1 MRRLALGFLALALI
15 SGASPEARAPQV
27 RPPQADAVVRLL
39 ADVESALTA
48 NRPDDF
54 RALCAAS
61 LTAAELKPID
71 QTFSRGTIVK
81 ATVRERARRQVAGG
95 FEVLADVLVSRGRTG
110 RISTWQLAVRPKAD
124 APDRYEIAGLVEVA
138 ALDGLL
144 QISLDTTKFYT
155 VHNLSLQAPDLTL
168 KMASGSAFVAEAP
181 SGVTA
186 LVLLGRGDVHFA
198 PPDPGEQGQLRI
210 FSGNPV
216 FDTQVD
222 AAFIRVNPAEFGMHV
237 AEHSLTLSQ
246 APAPDLARA
255 QQIFTDLAP
264 RSFNIDLG
272 DLTDERWSIE
282 PSAGSLIVEFRSRK
296 YAWLTYARSPGDAE
310 DISLFDR
317 AHAHNISSYASPDKL
332 ASRGRFYSDDDD
344 RTYDVERYSLD
355 LSIDPAR
362 SWIAGRG
369 SMRVKV
375 RKSTSSITFKLAQP
389 LVVSAVSSP
398 NFGRLLALRVS
409 GQNNILVTLPTFV
422 MEDTDLVFDVAYSGR
437 LEPQNFDREALVV
450 QGQSQ
455 TQGGATQL
463 PTTPQQDPN
472 AMPLIEPERRYLYS
486 NRSLWYP
493 QGPVTD
499 YATASMR
506 LTVPSQYQIVASGSL
521 VGAKVTEAK
530 DEGGRGDAR
539 TVRTVEYATDR
550 PVRYLSCVISRF
562 VPVSRQR
569 LDVPALSAIPS
580 WALPLDHRSPAA
592 SDAPPG
598 AAPGVNLE
606 VVATPLASARN
617 RQLITRVGD
626 ILRTF
631 AKLVGDAPY
640 PDFTVAA
647 LEDNLPGGHSPPYFA
662 MTLQPLPSSPYSW
675 GNDPVWMDGIY
686 PNFLLAHEVAHQW
699 WGQAV
704 GWKNYHE
711 QWLSEGLAQYFAVL
725 YAGADRGPD
734 VVRNLIVQ
742 MRQSA
747 QQYNSQG
754 PISLGYRLG
763 HIQNDGRVFR
773 AITYNKSAVVLHML
787 RRLIGDD
794 AFFAGLRRYYQ
805 DWHYKKA
812 GTDDLRQAFE
822 TATPMK
828 LSRFFDRWV
837 LQAPLPSIVVTTR
850 QGPTAQSLVVRIEQR
865 GEVFDFPYTVSV
877 QYADGRT
884 EDVTI
889 PVTDQVT
896 EHPIALKGAVKRVD
910 TKDELALVTF
920 AK

>member
-1 MRRLALGFLALALI
+1 MRRLALGFLVLALMC
-15 SGASPEARAPQV
+15 AAPEARSPQV

-39 ADVESALTA
+39 TDVETALSS

-54 RALCAAS
+54 RALCAPALS
-61 LTAAELKPID
+61 AADLKPID

-124 APDRYEIAGLVEVA
+124 APDRYEINAILEVA

-144 QISLDTTKFYT
+144 QISLNTTKFYA
-155 VHNLSLQAPDLTL
+155 VHNLTLQAPDLTL

-198 PPDPGEQGQLRI
+198 PPDTGEQGQLRV
-210 FSGNPV
+210 FSGSPV
-216 FDTQVD
+216 FDTQID
-222 AAFIRVNPAEFGMHV
+222 AAFIRVNPAEFGMRV

-246 APAPDLARA
+246 EPAADLSRA
-255 QQIFTDLAP
+255 EQIFTDLAP

-282 PSAGSLIVEFRSRK
+282 PSGGSLVVEFRSRK
-296 YAWLTYARSPGDAE
+296 YQWLTYARSPGDAE
-310 DISLFDR
+310 DVSLFDR
-317 AHAHNISSYASPDKL
+317 AHAHNISSYASEEKL
-332 ASRGRFYSDDDD
+332 ATRGRFYSEDDD
-344 RTYDVERYSLD
+344 RTYDVERYTLD
-355 LSIDPAR
+355 LSIDPTR
-362 SWIAGRG
+362 SWLAGRG
-369 SMRVKV
+369 SMRVKIK
-375 RKSTSSITFKLAQP
+375 KSTSSITFKLAQS
-389 LVVSAVSSP
+389 LVVSSVSSP

-437 LEPQNFDREALVV
+437 LDPQNFDREALVV
-450 QGQSQ
+450 QGQTQ
-455 TQGGATQL
+455 TTGGPPQL
-463 PTTPQQDPN
+463 PTPPPQDPTT
-472 AMPLIEPERRYLYS
+472 MPLIEPERRYLYS

-499 YATASMR
+499 YATATMR
-506 LTVPSQYQIVASGSL
+506 LSVPSQYQIVASGSL
-521 VGAKVTEAK
+521 LGAKVTEAK
-530 DEGGRGDAR
+530 DEGGRGDVR
-539 TVRTVEYATDR
+539 TVRTVDYATDR

-562 VPVSRQR
+562 VPMSRQR
-569 LDVPALSAIPS
+569 FDVPALTAVSS
-580 WALPLDHRSPAA
+580 SSMPLDRHGSAAPEPAT
-592 SDAPPG
+592 
-598 AAPGVNLE
+598 PGVNVE
-606 VVATPLASARN
+606 VVATPLASSRN
-617 RQLITRVGD
+617 KQLIARVGD
-626 ILRTF
+626 IVRTY
-631 AKLVGDAPY
+631 AKLVGEAPY
-640 PDFTVAA
+640 PDLTVAA
-647 LEDNLPGGHSPPYFA
+647 FEDNLPGGHSPPYFA
-662 MTLQPLPSSPYSW
+662 MVLQPLPSSPYSW
-675 GNDPVWMDGIY
+675 GNDPVWQDGVY
-686 PNFLLAHEVAHQW
+686 PNFLLAHEIAHQW

-725 YAGADRGPD
+725 YAGTDRGPD
-734 VVRNLIVQ
+734 VVRNLITQ

-763 HIQNDGRVFR
+763 HIQNEGRVFR
-773 AITYNKSAVVLHML
+773 ALDYNKSAVVLHML
-787 RRLIGDD
+787 RRLIGDE
-794 AFFAGLRRYYQ
+794 AFFAGLKQYYQ

-822 TATPMK
+822 TATPIK
-828 LSRFFDRWV
+828 LSRFFDRWI
-837 LQAPLPSIVVTTR
+837 LASDLPRIVVTTR
-850 QGPTAQSLVVRIEQR
+850 PGASAQSLVVRIEQQ

-884 EDVTI
+884 EDITI
-889 PVTDQVT
+889 PVTEQTT
-896 EHPIALKGAVKRVD
+896 ERTIELKGAVRRVD
-910 TKDELALVTF
+910 TKDELTLVTF